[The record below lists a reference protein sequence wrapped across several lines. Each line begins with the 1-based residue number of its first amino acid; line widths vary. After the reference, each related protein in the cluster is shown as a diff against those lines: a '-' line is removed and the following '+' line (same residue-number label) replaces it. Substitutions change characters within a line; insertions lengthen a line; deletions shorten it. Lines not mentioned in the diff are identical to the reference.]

1 MSATEI
7 LTLTVS
13 IVCPVCSL
21 IIAMVTMFNKNKKDI
36 KQEEQKHGSL
46 LTELEY
52 IKSSIDRIEM
62 KINNIDTKQVELT
75 QRLIIVETKLNEH
88 IDNKMIHNIKG
99 EQLWALKK

>member
-36 KQEEQKHGSL
+36 KQEEQKHGALVAFLNQAGTAYNSVSKIIMGSDKLAL
-46 LTELEY
+46 LSDEEKAIATNR
-52 IKSSIDRIEM
+52 DGR
-62 KINNIDTKQVELT
+62 
-75 QRLIIVETKLNEH
+75 
-88 IDNKMIHNIKG
+88 
-99 EQLWALKK
+99 

>member
-62 KINNIDTKQVELT
+62 KINNIDTTENT
-75 QRLIIVETKLNEH
+75 TTEEAPITDTII
-88 IDNKMIHNIKG
+88 
-99 EQLWALKK
+99 

>member
-75 QRLIIVETKLNEH
+75 QRLIIVKTKLNEH
-88 IDNKMIHNIKG
+88 IDNKIIHHIKG
-99 EQLWALKK
+99 ELL